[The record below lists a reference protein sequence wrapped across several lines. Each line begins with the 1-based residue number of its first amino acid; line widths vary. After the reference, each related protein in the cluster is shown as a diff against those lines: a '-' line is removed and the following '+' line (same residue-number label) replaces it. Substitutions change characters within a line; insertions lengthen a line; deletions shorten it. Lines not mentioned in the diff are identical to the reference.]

1 MSMGLIASVRFRG
14 SDINVISRK
23 SDQGQQVK
31 KLIQRESTLG
41 RVARR
46 HRAIRY
52 AHRCWLGVWVFVPQ
66 LRRPSGYVVDGY
78 AHQFAHH
85 ARYTSGGRKV
95 RKIEEKMVEAITKG
109 KSFSLRNTRV
119 TAIQR
124 VPDDGPI
131 NRQSAVYLHD
141 NLIAVFN
148 WTHHNKGL
156 FDRSSYSL
164 NSVRCT
170 LAGWPTVTTRSRL
183 NAICRGLG
191 MACRF
196 SQRKHRQIF
205 DDRVIDSTDWVTL

>member
-1 MSMGLIASVRFRG
+1 
-14 SDINVISRK
+14 
-23 SDQGQQVK
+23 
-31 KLIQRESTLG
+31 
-41 RVARR
+41 
-46 HRAIRY
+46 
-52 AHRCWLGVWVFVPQ
+52 
-66 LRRPSGYVVDGY
+66 
-78 AHQFAHH
+78 
-85 ARYTSGGRKV
+85 V